1 MKGLLRRT
9 SADSAFLWVVGIQFL
24 IAAHAHSSP
33 STSIQQAVAKF
44 RSDEAGIM
52 RNFPPQTEI
61 APRFVD
67 SYEKWLHGKIS
78 SQLLHTYSIASL
90 TSLFDAANTA
100 AFYSFYPVAVRD
112 MRSIADEL
120 RGRNELSDRQAKQVF
135 EALFSA
141 RLVPE
146 ARRWRQKYAIF
157 FPQPMPEF
165 VDPPGRKK
173 NLPTEWVVEEA
184 RNVVERRA
192 VDISSGSS
200 VIVAAHPLCHFS
212 QNAIAQIMAD
222 PILRKR
228 LEGHV
233 KWLVPQHRNYDLQL
247 VRDWNRDHP
256 AAPMSFAYKFS
267 EWPQMDAWDTPTFYF
282 FRDGHLVAKVA
293 GWPDGGN
300 MEKLYK
306 ASARAG
312 LAETTHQGGTER
324 RASKPDSIR

>member
-1 MKGLLRRT
+1 MKCLLRRT
-9 SADSAFLWVVGIQFL
+9 SADLTFLWFIGIQFL

-33 STSIQQAVAKF
+33 VDLIEQAVAGF
-44 RSDEAGIM
+44 RSDEARIM
-52 RNFPPQTEI
+52 RSSPPQAEI
-61 APRFVD
+61 APKFVD
-67 SYEKWLHGKIS
+67 SYEKWLHS
-78 SQLLHTYSIASL
+78 NVRSPLLHTYSIASL

-100 AFYSFYPVAVRD
+100 TFYSFSPEAARG
-112 MRSIADEL
+112 MMAIASEL
-120 RGRNELSDRQAKQVF
+120 QDRNELSDKQAKQVF

-141 RLVPE
+141 RLVLE
-146 ARRWRQKYAIF
+146 ARQWREKYGHF
-157 FPQPMPEF
+157 FSQPMPEF

-192 VDISSGSS
+192 IDISSGSS

-233 KWLVPQHRNYDLQL
+233 KWLVPQHRNDDLQL

-256 AAPMSFAYKFS
+256 DALMSFAYKFS
-267 EWPQMDAWDTPTFYF
+267 EWPEIDSWDTPTFYF

-300 MEKLYK
+300 MEKLYQ

-312 LAETTHQGGTER
+312 LGETAHQGGTIE
-324 RASKPDSIR
+324 K